1 MQKWVR
7 IGRADVPGGGGAM
20 DLLQSGDTFS
30 IRIDGRELMFSRVH
44 GSEDALADLPLARL
58 AGRPAMRVLIGG
70 LGMGFTAA
78 AALRRLPDDGEVVVA
93 ELVPEVVAWNRGP
106 LAAVAGHPLA
116 DPRLKVHIGDVGQV
130 IRAAAGA
137 WDAILLD
144 VDNGPEGLTRP
155 SNRDLYTPV
164 GLRAAG
170 VALRPGGIL
179 AVWSA
184 APKASFTSL
193 LRRAD
198 FEVREEV
205 VRERGDRGGH
215 RHTIWLARRA

>member
-20 DLLQSGDTFS
+20 DLLQAGDTYS

-44 GSEDALADLPLARL
+44 GSEDALAALPLAQL
-58 AGRPAMRVLIGG
+58 GGRPAIRVLIGG

-78 AALRRLPDDGEVVVA
+78 AALARLGPDDEVVVA

-106 LAAVAGHPLA
+106 LSAVAGHPLR
-116 DPRLKVHIGDVGQV
+116 DPRLRVHVGDVGEA

-155 SNRDLYTPV
+155 SNGDLYTPD
-164 GLRAAG
+164 GLRAARR
-170 VALRPGGIL
+170 ALRPGGIL

-184 APKASFTSL
+184 APKRSFTSL

-198 FEVREEV
+198 FDVREEE

-215 RHTIWLARRA
+215 RHTIWLARRP

>member
-7 IGRADVPGGGGAM
+7 IGRAEVPGGGGAM
-20 DLLQSGDTFS
+20 DLLQGGDTYS

-58 AGRPAMRVLIGG
+58 AERPSLRVLIGG

-78 AALRRLPDDGEVVVA
+78 AALRRLPDDGEVVIA

-106 LAAVAGHPLA
+106 LSPVAGHPLR
-116 DPRLKVHIGDVGQV
+116 DPRLTVHVGDVGEV
-130 IRAAAGA
+130 IRASTEA
-137 WDAILLD
+137 WDAVLLD

-155 SNRDLYTPV
+155 SNGALYTPD
-164 GLRAAG
+164 GLRAARR
-170 VALRPGGIL
+170 ALRPGGIL

-198 FEVREEV
+198 FEVREEN

-215 RHTIWLARRA
+215 QHTIWLARRM

>member
-1 MQKWVR
+1 MQQWVR

-20 DLLQSGDTFS
+20 DLLQAGSTYS

-58 AGRPAMRVLIGG
+58 GARPAMRVLIGG

-78 AALRRLPDDGEVVVA
+78 AALRRLSDDGRVVVA

-106 LAAVAGHPLA
+106 LSSVAGHPLR
-116 DPRLKVHIGDVGQV
+116 DPRLTVHTGDVGAL
-130 IRAAAGA
+130 IGAAPAA

-144 VDNGPEGLTRP
+144 VDNGPIGLTRP
-155 SNRDLYTPV
+155 SNRDLYTPD
-164 GLRAAG
+164 GLRAAHS
-170 VALRPGGIL
+170 ALRPSGIL

-215 RHTIWLARRA
+215 EHTIWLARRR

>member
-1 MQKWVR
+1 VQKWVR

-20 DLLQSGDTFS
+20 DLLQAGDTFS

-44 GSEDALADLPLARL
+44 GSEDALAALPLARL
-58 AGRPAMRVLIGG
+58 VGRPSLRVLIGG

-78 AALRRLPDDGEVVVA
+78 AALARVGADDEVVVA

-106 LAAVAGHPLA
+106 LSAVAGHPLA
-116 DPRLKVHIGDVGQV
+116 DPRLRVHVGDVGAV
-130 IRAAAGA
+130 IREAADA

-155 SNRDLYTPV
+155 SNRDLYTPD
-164 GLRAAG
+164 GLRAARR
-170 VALRPGGIL
+170 ALRPGGIL

-184 APKASFTSL
+184 APKPSFTSL

-198 FEVREEV
+198 FEVREEE

-215 RHTIWLARRA
+215 RHTIWLARRP